1 MLINGEGSSKGVGVK
16 LLTISSSPHHTFKRH
31 SGQMISALD
40 SGLKGLGSRP
50 GRVIVLCSWT
60 NILLSQSLLPPR
72 SINGY
77 SKLSGKPDEM
87 MSGNL
92 A

>member
-16 LLTISSSPHHTFKRH
+16 LLTIFSSPHGTFKRH

-60 NILLSQSLLPPR
+60 NILLSQSLLPPS

-77 SKLSGKPDEM
+77 GKLSGKPDEM